1 MTMDLNK
8 FFELFGNT
16 SGDKKTEKELEDFK
30 KTPSFKI
37 KIFVKLVM
45 NGVNF
50 KKQIINFFSKSLG
63 EDEDLNGVDLA
74 GEFMVYNRGWY
85 WISQMD
91 WDSEEWIADLKDSLN
106 EDLFIALKL
115 SIHYFEEQEEY
126 EKCAFLKKIQNFVEE
141 NLEL

>member
-1 MTMDLNK
+1 MDLNK

-91 WDSEEWIADLKDSLN
+91 WGSEEWVADLKDSLS
-106 EDLFIALKL
+106 EDLFVALKL

>member
-1 MTMDLNK
+1 
-8 FFELFGNT
+8 
-16 SGDKKTEKELEDFK
+16 
-30 KTPSFKI
+30 
-37 KIFVKLVM
+37 M

-91 WDSEEWIADLKDSLN
+91 WDSEEWVTDLKDSLS

>member
-1 MTMDLNK
+1 MDLNK

-91 WDSEEWIADLKDSLN
+91 WGSEEWVADLKDSLS

>member
-1 MTMDLNK
+1 MDLNK